1 MITNVLCLRII
12 FNLLYVVLMWKW
24 LFAHDLLSRMQY

>member
-1 MITNVLCLRII
+1 
-12 FNLLYVVLMWKW
+12 MWKW